1 MSCGE
6 GNAGSSCDVALSP
19 TSVAVLLAA
28 YFIEEVV
35 NREKL
40 FNCLSISISINV
52 IKRSKG
58 KREGYKQALGSNF
71 FALFS
76 PPLNKIIVVLFVVQH
91 LFIIA
96 ITIHLL
102 CKQVIF
108 NK

>member
-40 FNCLSISISINV
+40 FNCLSITK
-52 IKRSKG
+52 IKEVKE
-58 KREGYKQALGSNF
+58 KRLQTAL
-71 FALFS
+71 
-76 PPLNKIIVVLFVVQH
+76 V
-91 LFIIA
+91 
-96 ITIHLL
+96 
-102 CKQVIF
+102 
-108 NK
+108 